1 MSRRVFFSFNYE
13 DVSDF
18 KVNVVRNSRAFKNN
32 GLETTFVDKSL
43 WEEARKKSPKAIK
56 TLIDNG
62 MKGTSTTALLIGENT
77 TNRRWVN
84 YEIINS
90 FVEGKGIL
98 AIHLNRIRSR
108 TTKKIS
114 RKGVNP
120 LSRLKLRIDSECK
133 KIYFYELKDG
143 KWIVFKDIPSVN
155 NRKSNSFY
163 FRTGGFFRKTQ
174 AGSEYKFSELFD
186 LEYCWIKDSGYYKFP
201 NWVEKSVK
209 VVEK

>member
-1 MSRRVFFSFNYE
+1 MSRRVFFSFNFE

-43 WEEARKKSPKAIK
+43 WEEALKKSPNTIK
-56 TLIDNG
+56 TLIDIG
-62 MKGTSTTALLIGENT
+62 MKGTSATTLLIGVNT

-143 KWIVFKDIPSVN
+143 KWIVFKDIPFVN
-155 NRKSNSFY
+155 NRKTNSFY
-163 FRTGGFFRKTQ
+163 FRTGHIFRRSQ

-186 LEYCWIKDSGYYKFP
+186 MEYCWKIDDGYKNFP

-209 VVEK
+209 IVQR